1 MKAGA
6 PAFSESQPAERGF
19 VSVWSDLFKARLTML
34 VLLTTAVGFYLGSS
48 SPADLTLFAHT
59 LLGTGL
65 LAAGAAALNQLIERE
80 HDAKMRRTE
89 NRPLPA
95 GRLSPVSVLLAG
107 GIASAIGMLWLARNV
122 NLLTALLGVATLGS
136 YLFVYTPL
144 KRFTTLN
151 TVIGAVPGALPPLM
165 GWTAATDAVNIQGWA
180 LFAILFL
187 WQLPHFYAIA
197 WIYREDYARAGYVM
211 LPVVDAEGRRTGWQ
225 AVSHTLGLLAMS
237 LAPVV
242 VGLCGA
248 VYLVASLV
256 LGVIFLVCAI
266 GFARQLTT
274 SSARRLFFASIIYLP
289 FLLLAMVFDKIK
301 S

>member
-1 MKAGA
+1 
-6 PAFSESQPAERGF
+6 
-19 VSVWSDLFKARLTML
+19 VWSDLFKARLTML

-95 GRLSPVSVLLAG
+95 GRLRPVSVLLAG
-107 GIASAIGMLWLARNV
+107 GIAAAVGMLWLAWNV
-122 NLLTALLGVATLGS
+122 NKLTALLGVATLGS

-211 LPVVDAEGRRTGWQ
+211 LPVVDTEGRRTGSQ

-237 LAPVV
+237 LTPVV
-242 VGLCGA
+242 FGLCGA
-248 VYLVASLV
+248 VYLVVSLV
-256 LGVIFLVCAI
+256 LGVIFLLCAI